1 MGETVYLNG
10 RFMAPE
16 EAHVP
21 VLDRGFIFGDAVY
34 EVIPVYSRVLLRLD
48 EHLARLQY
56 SLDSIRLRNPHSVDE
71 WRSLLQEVVMRNPWD
86 DQGVYLQVTRGV
98 ARRDQAFPDPAVVKP
113 TVFAMANDMRPPS
126 AEQRRDGVPVIT
138 REDYR
143 WLRCDI
149 KATSLIANCL
159 LRQEAVDVGCAE
171 VILLRN
177 GKVTEGSASNVF
189 LVKDGIIT
197 TPPKDNLILP
207 GITYDLVLEL
217 ARRHDLP
224 FEVRELTVGELYA
237 ADEAWLSS
245 SLREV
250 LPIASVDGIAI
261 GNGKPGPVYERMYAL
276 YQAYKREV
284 IDHAGTART

>member
-16 EAHVP
+16 EAQIP

-48 EHLARLQY
+48 QHLARLQY
-56 SLDSIRLRNPHSVDE
+56 SLDCIRLANPHSNAE
-71 WRSLLQEVVMRNPWD
+71 WRELLQQIVMRNPWE
-86 DQGVYLQVTRGV
+86 DQGLYLQVTRGA

-113 TVFAMANDMRPPS
+113 TVFVMANDVRGPS
-126 AEQRRDGVPVIT
+126 AVQRREGVPVIT

-149 KATSLIANCL
+149 KTTSLIANCL
-159 LRQEAVDVGCAE
+159 LRQEAAEAGCAE
-171 VILLRN
+171 VVLLRN

-189 LVKDGIIT
+189 LVKNGIIM

-217 ARRHDLP
+217 AHRHDLP

-237 ADEAWLSS
+237 ADEVWLSS

-250 LPIASVDGIAI
+250 LPVTTVDGIAI
-261 GNGKPGPVYERMYAL
+261 GNGKPGSVYERVYEL
-276 YQAYKREV
+276 YQVYKREV
-284 IDHAGTART
+284 VAHARTV